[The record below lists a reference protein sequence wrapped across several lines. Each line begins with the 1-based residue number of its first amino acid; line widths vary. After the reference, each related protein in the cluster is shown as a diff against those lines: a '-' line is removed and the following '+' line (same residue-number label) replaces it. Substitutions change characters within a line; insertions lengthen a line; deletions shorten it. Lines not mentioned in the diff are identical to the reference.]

1 MDGIS
6 VDNIFSGHRVLIGEE
21 NAIQSS
27 VFMDTLY
34 TFGPE
39 YETAVTG
46 EELLAKLAA
55 AEPGRYSLAIVD
67 IALPGISGIEVC
79 RRFRSSGH
87 PDAGSLPFIGITSE
101 REDRAYEA
109 AYAAGF
115 NAMAVKPLARDS
127 VRAYYTIFLKE
138 RYRYARVRMLPA
150 AEKVETAREQLVDLR
165 MLLQDNFYIGRVRFR
180 SDKYSDVLEPLYESP
195 DFLLRMPLPDR
206 KVNFTTWLDTFTS
219 SLVHPDDRM
228 ALIVSTRR
236 ERVVDVLMRQKA
248 HFINFR
254 MRGDDAAWHRASM
267 KWVPICGAGSNLD
280 GCVVGIYNIDETVES
295 DAACRGWNDDDGHSI
310 DVVQADRTL
319 FSGLLSHLISAS
331 EESNPTE
338 MIISEIGRE
347 IQAERFGVYYLR
359 NGGGGQIADLS
370 CTAATP
376 GVPTMPTAMNTID
389 LAEIP
394 GFNAAI
400 SAGHMYSFPNDAD
413 PDGKVAAAMRAHGT
427 EAFVAAPL
435 RHADGYVIGF
445 VAYRFRDRKLVTN
458 RAMMNV
464 REAATMVD
472 ITRRLVHER
481 EHSRELE
488 LAYRLSRLREEIVT
502 YASEHFRLEEMLSQL
517 ARRVIAITACDGVKV
532 VSEADGIDLA
542 WIRDDIAEGGVEG
555 SVSSPIELNVEGK
568 AWGSFTLVHKM
579 STPVMVGQ
587 VLKVCARLTEFVVS
601 NQRLQLER
609 AAGSEMPS
617 IFAGE
622 LSKEV
627 MPIACK
633 VVCEYLGAS
642 RVYLLRSGE
651 NLNTGK
657 FVAEFRSG
665 DDIAPIDNG
674 FTIDL
679 MKESVEVA
687 ENGLDVIFAPKARDP
702 DTINRFGLNDE
713 INAKLDI
720 RSIYVYKFNVNVG
733 GVASWGS
740 MGITYEHRSH
750 VLSEGENRFALV
762 ATRFFRLAAERIA
775 RQRQLA
781 AERDRALAADR
792 AKSYFFSTVSHDIRT
807 PLNAIIGYSQ
817 MLKAGISD
825 ESERKDAVN
834 SILVSSQTLLE
845 LINDVLDLSKL
856 EAGKMEIMPEPVDA
870 TKLLLGVIDAFK
882 ATLGTKDVRLLSDLK
897 PMPPLKLD
905 PQRIRQILFN
915 LVGNAVKYTDHGSI
929 TVGAAWSDGTFSFYV
944 ADTGCGMSDED
955 LRRIADPYVQVGSA
969 KSRNGGTGLGVT
981 ICRQLVGRMKGTI
994 QVASGVGVGTRFDV
1008 AIPNV
1013 ESAAEEIK
1021 RRLSTTQKIKLSAA
1035 RKVTGVKRVLV
1046 VDDSPVNL
1054 SVIRAMLRRFGI
1066 TDVITAANGR
1076 EALQKL
1082 KAANTSATPAAE
1094 RFDLVLSDLWMPEMD
1109 GEGLVRAIRGDP
1121 DLSALPVY
1129 ALTADVEAPQTVQAV
1144 GFTGVVLKPLTLEKL
1159 GEIFA

>member
-1 MDGIS
+1 MDGMG

-21 NAIQSS
+21 DVIQSE
-27 VFMDTLY
+27 VFMDTLF

-39 YETAVTG
+39 YETATTG
-46 EELLAKLAA
+46 EELLAKLTA
-55 AEPGRYSLAIVD
+55 AEPGRYSLVITD
-67 IALPGISGIEVC
+67 IAMPGVSGIEVC
-79 RRFRSSGH
+79 ERFRSSGH
-87 PDAGSLPFIGITSE
+87 PDAASLPFIGITSE
-101 REDRAYEA
+101 CEVSVYEM

-115 NAMAVKPLARDS
+115 NAMATKPLARDS

-138 RYRYARVRMLPA
+138 RYRNARVRMLPA
-150 AEKVETAREQLVDLR
+150 AERVETAREQLVDLR
-165 MLLQDNFYIGRVRFR
+165 TLLQDNFYIGRVRFR

-206 KVNFTTWLDTFTS
+206 RINFTMWLDTFSS

-228 ALIVSTRR
+228 AMIVSTRR
-236 ERVVDVLMRQKA
+236 ERIVDALTRQKS

-254 MRGDDAAWHRASM
+254 MRGDDDVWHRASM
-267 KWVPICGAGSNLD
+267 KWVQIRSAAGKLD
-280 GCVVGIYNIDETVES
+280 GFVVGIYNIDETVES
-295 DAACRGWNDDDGHSI
+295 DAACREWNDGDGHRI
-310 DVVQADRTL
+310 DAMQADRTL

-331 EESNPTE
+331 EVSNPTK

-359 NGGGGQIADLS
+359 EGEAGQIADLS
-370 CTAATP
+370 CTVAVP
-376 GVPTMPTAMNTID
+376 GVPAMPKTMNAID
-389 LAEIP
+389 LAELP
-394 GFNAAI
+394 GINAAI
-400 SAGHMYSFPNDAD
+400 SAGRMYSFPNDAD
-413 PDGKVAAAMRAHGT
+413 PDGKVAAAMKEYGT
-427 EAFVAAPL
+427 GAFIAAPL

-445 VAYRFRDRKLVTN
+445 VVFRFSDRKLVTN

-517 ARRVIAITACDGVKV
+517 ARRVLAITSCDGVKV
-532 VSEADGIDLA
+532 VSAVDGIDLS
-542 WIRDDIAEGGVEG
+542 WQRETIGDVSGYD
-555 SVSSPIELNVEGK
+555 SVSSPIEVNVEGK
-568 AWGSFTLVHKM
+568 AWGSFTLTHTRVK
-579 STPVMVGQ
+579 SVMIGQ

-609 AAGSEMPS
+609 TAGSEMPS

-627 MPIACK
+627 MVEACK
-633 VVCEYLGAS
+633 VVCDYLGAS
-642 RVYLLRSGE
+642 RVYLLRSAE
-651 NLNTGK
+651 SLNKGK
-657 FVAEFRSG
+657 FVAEFRAS
-665 DDIAPIDNG
+665 DDIDPVDCG
-674 FTIDL
+674 LTVDL
-679 MKESVEVA
+679 MKETVEAA
-687 ENGLDVIFAPKARDP
+687 ENGVDVIFAPKARDAA
-702 DTINRFGLNDE
+702 TISRFGLNDE

-733 GVASWGS
+733 GEASWGS
-740 MGITYEHRSH
+740 MGVTYEHRSH
-750 VLSEGENRFALV
+750 VLSEGENRFAIV

-775 RQRQLA
+775 RQRLLS

-870 TKLLLGVIDAFK
+870 TKLLHGVIDAFK
-882 ATLGTKDVRLLSDLK
+882 ATLGTKDVRLVSDLK

-929 TVGAAWSDGTFSFYV
+929 TVGAAWSDGMFSFYV

-969 KSRNGGTGLGVT
+969 RSRNGGTGLGVT

-994 QVASGVGVGTRFDV
+994 QVASGIGVGTRFDV

-1021 RRLSTTQKIKLSAA
+1021 RRLSTTQKIKLSVA

-1066 TDVITAANGR
+1066 TDVVTAANGR

-1082 KAANTSATPAAE
+1082 KAANTPATPAAA

-1121 DLSALPVY
+1121 NLSSLPVY